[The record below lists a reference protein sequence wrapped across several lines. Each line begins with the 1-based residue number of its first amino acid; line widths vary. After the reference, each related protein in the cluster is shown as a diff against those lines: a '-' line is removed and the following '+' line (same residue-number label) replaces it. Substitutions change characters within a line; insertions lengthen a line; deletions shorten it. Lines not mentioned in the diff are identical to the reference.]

1 MLNFF
6 FPQKLREIS
15 QKANIETQN
24 LERLLRER
32 QIELE
37 ACRKELEVLKT
48 EKDHLEK
55 KVHEVLIL
63 ELLALALYHGH
74 LEIA

>member
-1 MLNFF
+1 MF

-37 ACRKELEVLKT
+37 ACRKEIEMLKT

-55 KVHEVLIL
+55 RVHEVLIL
-63 ELLALALYHGH
+63 ELLALALYITDI
-74 LEIA
+74 L